1 MFGKTGEKVSVLGYG
16 NMRLPVVNGDYGH
29 INVPEAMRLVRYA
42 IDNGVNYLD
51 TSWPYH
57 SQDLQGGGS
66 SEPFVGKVLKEVGRD
81 KVFVATKLPIWLVQ
95 SREAMDTYL
104 NQQLERL
111 QTEYVDFYLVHN
123 IVEPTWKRMVA
134 LGLADFLD
142 KAQRSGKV
150 RHVGFSF
157 HDIPTLFEQVMDY
170 YDFSFCQHV
179 VNYTDVRFQAG
190 LASLRKAAR
199 RGMGVVSMEPLMG
212 GMLADQLPAE
222 ALAVLEATG
231 IRRSPA
237 AWALR
242 WVWDQPEVSLLL
254 SGMSTMRQVEE
265 NIHLADEAATPL
277 TWEEL
282 AAIDKVRDVLAARD
296 EIPCTQCGLCSC
308 PYGVSIKDNFAVYN
322 ANRTF
327 NVIYVSD
334 KNYDLMLRN
343 TGMEADRCVGCGR
356 CDGMCPQGLDIPGQL
371 RKVSRYFTDA
381 RNKAV

>member
-1 MFGKTGEKVSVLGYG
+1 MQYRMFGKTGEKVSVLGYG
-16 NMRLPVVNGDYGH
+16 NMRLPVVNGDYGR
-29 INVPEAMRLVRYA
+29 IDVSEAMKLVRYA
-42 IDNGVNYLD
+42 VDNGVNYLD

-57 SQDLQGGGS
+57 SPGLQGGGS

-95 SREAMDTYL
+95 SREDMDTYL

-157 HDIPTLFEQVMDY
+157 HDTPVLFEQVMDY

-179 VNYTDVRFQAG
+179 VNYADVRFQAG

-222 ALAVLEATG
+222 ALAALEATG

-237 AWALR
+237 AWGLR

-265 NIHLADEAATPL
+265 NTRLADEAATPL

-282 AAIDKVRDVLAARD
+282 AAIDKVRDVLAVRD
-296 EIPCTQCGLCSC
+296 KSPVRSAACAPAPMVFPS
-308 PYGVSIKDNFAVYN
+308 
-322 ANRTF
+322 RT
-327 NVIYVSD
+327 ILPSTMRTEP
-334 KNYDLMLRN
+334 L
-343 TGMEADRCVGCGR
+343 T
-356 CDGMCPQGLDIPGQL
+356 
-371 RKVSRYFTDA
+371 SFTPA
-381 RNKAV
+381 TRIMI